1 MKHRALN
8 RKTFLFLQGPP
19 GPFFARLADALSGNG
34 HIVHRINFSGGDRW
48 SWTGP
53 ATDYRGKSE
62 NWPHFFDSFV
72 RSNRITDLV
81 LFGDCRPLHSAA
93 HGLAVLRRL
102 RIHVFE
108 EGYIRPDWV
117 TLELDGVNGNSTLSR
132 DPDWYLA
139 AARTLPPLP
148 DHPPV
153 ASSFKRRADEALSYF
168 TNNVV
173 QRPRFPHYRSHR
185 PISPIIEGL
194 GWVKRFAG
202 QKAARERADIILQQM
217 REKPYFVL
225 PLQLNSDHQIR
236 THSPFGNMKVAMAY
250 VIESFARSAP
260 ADMMLVIKQHPL
272 DNGLINWR
280 RLARARAA
288 EHGIADRMLF
298 LEEGDIAQVVAGAKG
313 VVTVNSTT
321 GTLALAGGVPVA
333 VLGQAVYH
341 IPGIT
346 HQGSLDSFWNGPPV
360 PDASIWDAFC
370 RVLYDRCLIRGGF
383 SSDEGLGLLIEG
395 SVRRLTEP
403 GHADGDGILE
413 HVDLSAS
420 PPLPGR
426 AGRG

>member
-19 GPFFARLADALSGNG
+19 GPFFARLADALAGEG

-48 SWTGP
+48 SWNLP
-53 ATDYRGKSE
+53 STDYRGSSG
-62 NWPHFFDSFV
+62 NWPHFFDSFI

-81 LFGDCRPLHSAA
+81 LFGDCRPLHRAA
-93 HGLAVLRRL
+93 HGLAALRGL

-117 TLELDGVNGNSTLSR
+117 TLELDGVNGNSSLSR
-132 DPDWYLA
+132 DPDWYLE

-148 DHPPV
+148 EHPPV
-153 ASSFKRRADEALSYF
+153 ASSFKRRADDALGYF
-168 TNNVV
+168 TNNFF
-173 QRPRFPHYRSHR
+173 QLPRFPYYRSHR
-185 PISPIIEGL
+185 PISPVIEGV
-194 GWVKRFAG
+194 GWLRRLAG
-202 QKAARERADIILQQM
+202 QKKARERTDAILAQV
-217 REKPYFVL
+217 RETPYFVL

-260 ADMMLVIKQHPL
+260 PGTVLVIKQHPL

-298 LEEGDIAQVVAGAKG
+298 IEEGDIAQIVAGARG

-321 GTLALAGGVPVA
+321 GTLALGVGVPVA
-333 VLGQAVYH
+333 VLGHAVYH
-341 IPGIT
+341 IAGIT
-346 HQGSLDSFWNGPPV
+346 HQGSLDAFWQAPPV
-360 PDASIWDAFC
+360 PDTHIWDAFC

-383 SSDEGLGLLIEG
+383 SSDEGLALLVEG
-395 SVRRLTEP
+395 AVKRLTGPE
-403 GHADGDGILE
+403 AAAGDRLLHE
-413 HVDLSAS
+413 VDVSAS
-420 PPLPGR
+420 PPRPGT
-426 AGRG
+426 AWRG